1 MNDHLEEAKAI
12 VNKMEEESNLSKVAD
27 MLKDNKIEFTHKEV
41 LYRVRLLTVGE
52 KDELDVSRK
61 RKFGELLKDANILF
75 AKEIIKLYKEKGID
89 IEKDIDEV
97 ISKLNSQEVDV
108 QIQLGEAIS
117 KKEADSVLKAY
128 EEKIYN
134 IRIEK
139 RILSTQKIILLENCF
154 ENLLEGYIYKCLVYL
169 SLEKKQDEE
178 WVKVY
183 NSLVEFNN
191 EMDSDLVIKSGELSS
206 ILQAS

>member
-139 RILSTQKIILLENCF
+139 RILSTQKIRLLENCF